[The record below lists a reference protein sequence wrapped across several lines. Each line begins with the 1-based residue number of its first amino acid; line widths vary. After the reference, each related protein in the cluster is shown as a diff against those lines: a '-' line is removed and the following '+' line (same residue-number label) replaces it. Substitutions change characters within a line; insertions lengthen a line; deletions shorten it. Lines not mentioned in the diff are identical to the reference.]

1 MSVLWA
7 IAELRSILPDYEF
20 KVVTAITNP
29 NFFTLS
35 IHLFYKFF
43 QKTTNFGYKSFR
55 FSGSTT

>member
-1 MSVLWA
+1 MSVPWA

-20 KVVTAITNP
+20 KVVTIITNA

-43 QKTTNFGYKSFR
+43 QKTTKFSYKSFQ